1 MSLTVEN
8 FIKTGARLKALFGF
22 NPIQSNLCGKIR
34 LYNEE
39 ITENTTDEEMIK
51 IRSVYLKWK
60 EAILS
65 EFEKQ
70 EILLTNDEFGA
81 LFSTDLF
88 FGIVSFL
95 GIPINVF
102 SDIQKYKAP
111 ITAFAKR
118 QKWKKINDK

>member
-1 MSLTVEN
+1 MSITGKEFV
-8 FIKTGARLKALFGF
+8 KTDARLKALIGF
-22 NPIQSNLCGKIR
+22 NPAQSNLCGKIR

-65 EFEKQ
+65 EFERR

-81 LFSTDLF
+81 LFSTDDFSGTVF
-88 FGIVSFL
+88 FLDV
-95 GIPINVF
+95 PINVF
-102 SDIQKYKAP
+102 EEIQNYIAP
-111 ITAFAKR
+111 ISAIAKR

>member
-8 FIKTGARLKALFGF
+8 FIKTDARLKDLFGF
-22 NPIQSNLCGKIR
+22 NPAQSNLCGKIR

-70 EILLTNDEFGA
+70 EILLTNDEFGE